1 MALFVRRFNF
11 RDLEWSFF
19 IIGTKIDMLNYP
31 LRLDV
36 LDTLRRQPVFG
47 VGFINAYLCLCR
59 DTLLG

>member
-47 VGFINAYLCLCR
+47 VGFINACLCLCR